1 MSGDPRLILDHALAD
16 LVKHGRRLQM
26 SSVANAAEILD
37 KSLKAAKEEPSFS
50 QTKAAKPKPGGTLT
64 RLWRRLRKSEDGQRT
79 PRGIQ
84 DQAPPAPP
92 PSPRYPLAVELAVA
106 LEQTKQLMDEY
117 RKTDELADQLI
128 EEATETNRELVL
140 QSQLQRHSGL
150 VQDMEVEYS
159 EDYMYIQLEALR
171 AEFDEVEASPPGD
184 ASAEEEML
192 VNP

>member
-1 MSGDPRLILDHALAD
+1 MAQASQVGGWSKDTTWHPGSG
-16 LVKHGRRLQM
+16 
-26 SSVANAAEILD
+26 AA
-37 KSLKAAKEEPSFS
+37 
-50 QTKAAKPKPGGTLT
+50 GTA
-64 RLWRRLRKSEDGQRT
+64 S
-79 PRGIQ
+79 
-84 DQAPPAPP
+84 
-92 PSPRYPLAVELAVA
+92 SPRYPLAVELAVA